1 MATIRTA
8 IELTD
13 NFTGILNH
21 VISSVNL
28 GLSAMEQ
35 LHETMNV
42 PIDASLEGARESIH
56 QATAAVRELDAL
68 MQGLHTPTQEPIK
81 TEQTSTPIHL
91 PAVIDAPEPL
101 IEPPE
106 PVRVPVEWQSYE
118 GIDVFTNT
126 GVERFQQEMQSANN
140 MLNTLNQTQS
150 RIAETAAQT
159 DLFPANAITDI
170 NSMQNRLQALQQR
183 LQTIENNPV
192 NLGSSRANTELER
205 LRGQL
210 NQAIQEQRNLNHAV
224 DNMDVQAAN
233 EAYLRLAQTIGATE
247 RYLRDNIDEQQRFN
261 QEVRNV
267 HSPITQATSGFKAW
281 QTAIITANHALSLVR
296 NTLGRLGFT
305 DITGAFQ
312 RIDTMDRFQRI
323 ITIMTKDSE
332 QAAAALS
339 KLKDMTVGTAYGLD
353 MAAKATQGFL
363 TRGMSLGTAVDQ
375 VRIWT
380 DAVSFYG
387 KGTTEQAEN
396 VIDAV
401 GKIYSKGTVE
411 AMQIDR
417 LFDAGIGA
425 AEMYAKAVGRTVG
438 EVKKDLTDRK
448 ISSGEFLSVVTQA
461 LDQGVSHGAAKEAG
475 NTWATTFANVKAAV
489 TRGWVS
495 VIQSIDEALA
505 SHGLPSAMESIT
517 IFGQKAEAA
526 LNNVGSAVGSIVDF
540 AVTAGQ
546 FLGNTADFIADHWAF
561 ISPVVY
567 GAAAAFA
574 VYTACLL
581 MHNIAVA
588 AAKGLTMLLSAKL
601 YLIVGAVVFLITAL
615 VNLCNWIAKTTG
627 FAESGLGLIC
637 GAVAFVAAAIYNI
650 IVGLI
655 NGILQMGWNSFAF
668 PIVQIAEWI
677 LNVMNGG
684 FDSFGDAVANFIGQ
698 IISWFLSLGK
708 VVTKIIDT
716 IFGTDWT
723 AGLTSLQDTVTSW
736 GKNETAIT
744 FHREAPEIPEIKR
757 IAYKD
762 AFQFGA
768 DWGDSISNK
777 VSGMITRF
785 TDQFQNQ
792 KDDEK
797 DEDTK
802 FDDLLG
808 NVNDLVGNTE
818 KIADSLDITKE
829 DLKYLRD
836 MAGRDV
842 INKFTT
848 AKISVKMDNNNT
860 INKDVDLDGLF
871 EGMRM
876 KMEQEMSA
884 VAELVHF

>member
-101 IEPPE
+101 VEPSE

-247 RYLRDNIDEQQRFN
+247 RYLRDTIDEQQRFN

-323 ITIMTKDSE
+323 ITIMTGDSE

-339 KLKDMTVGTAYGLD
+339 NLKDMTVGTAYGLD

-567 GAAAAFA
+567 GAAAAVA
-574 VYTACLL
+574 VYTTCLL

-627 FAESGLGLIC
+627 FAESGLSLIC

-655 NGILQMGWNSFAF
+655 NGILQMWWNSFAF
-668 PIVQIAEWI
+668 PIVQIGEWV

-684 FDSFGDAVANFIGQ
+684 FDSFGDAVANLIGQ

-744 FHREAPEIPEIKR
+744 FHREAPEIKR

-768 DWGDSISNK
+768 DWGDNISNK

-785 TDQFQNQ
+785 MDQFQNQ

-836 MAGRDV
+836 IAGRDV

-860 INKDVDLDGLF
+860 INKDMDLDGLF